1 MRAIRFIL
9 TAALTLLPLAAH
21 ADERPGDA
29 AIGAVSGALVFG
41 PVGLVAGAI
50 VGYAAGP
57 SISHSWRRN
66 RNHPRQTTRAKQ
78 PTRVAASARTPM
90 PRPRPEA
97 GSVAPQAPAPGVG
110 GPPAQ
115 GLE

>member
-1 MRAIRFIL
+1 MRAIHFIL
-9 TAALTLLPLAAH
+9 GAALTLLPLAAH

-57 SISHSWRRN
+57 SISQSWRRN
-66 RNHPRQTTRAKQ
+66 RNHPRQAVRAKQ
-78 PTRVAASARTPM
+78 TRVAAQPRTPM
-90 PRPRPEA
+90 PAARPEA
-97 GSVAPQAPAPGVG
+97 GSVAPRAPAPGVG
-110 GPPAQ
+110 GPPPQ

>member
-1 MRAIRFIL
+1 MRAIHFVL
-9 TAALTLLPLAAH
+9 VGALTLLPVAAH

-57 SISHSWRRN
+57 SISQSWRNN
-66 RNHPRQTTRAKQ
+66 RNHPRHAVRGKQ
-78 PTRVAASARTPM
+78 TRVAGSPRTPT

-97 GSVAPQAPAPGVG
+97 AGSVTPQSPAPGVG